1 MTHYMIELALWI
13 LLLFIIGCAIG
24 YLLRRLFGSKTPVA
38 QERAVEP
45 EPVKMMEPAAPAP
58 VPEPVVETA
67 TVVETV
73 AVSVPRMDRPRGLEE
88 ARGGKPDAL
97 QRISG
102 IGPKNEKILLALGF
116 FHFDQIAAWTPEQIA
131 WIDDHLKF
139 NGRIGREEWIEQA
152 RLLAAGEIDEF
163 NARYGPKRK

>member
-13 LLLFIIGCAIG
+13 LLLFIIGCVIG
-24 YLLRRLFGSKTPVA
+24 YLLRRMFGSKAPVTE
-38 QERAVEP
+38 ERAVEP
-45 EPVKMMEPAAPAP
+45 EPVRMMEPAVQAP
-58 VPEPVVETA
+58 VPEPVAESVM
-67 TVVETV
+67 VVEKV
-73 AVSVPRMDRPRGLEE
+73 VVSVPRMDRPRGLEE
-88 ARGGKPDAL
+88 ARSGRPDQL

-102 IGPKNEKILLALGF
+102 IGPKNEKILHALGF
-116 FHFDQIAAWTPEQIA
+116 FHYDQIAAWTPEQIA

-152 RLLAAGEIDEF
+152 RLLAADKIDEF